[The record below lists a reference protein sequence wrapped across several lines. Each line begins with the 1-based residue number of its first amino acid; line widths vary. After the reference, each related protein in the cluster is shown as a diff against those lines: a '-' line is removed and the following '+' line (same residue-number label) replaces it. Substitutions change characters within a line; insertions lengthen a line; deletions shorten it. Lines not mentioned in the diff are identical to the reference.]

1 MEGAEVIAFLLNPR
15 VLIVLAVLAGLA
27 FSHFTAY
34 RKGAANVRAEWS
46 EAVSVANKEA
56 RALEQARQRRAD
68 ESAAL
73 AASRANRIAADAAR
87 LRRESD
93 GLRHDLDAIGRA
105 SAESLSAA
113 NNAVRALGDV
123 FEQCVREYSSVAESA
138 DRATSEVKHLRDAWP
153 K

>member
-1 MEGAEVIAFLLNPR
+1 VTAVLAFLFNPR

-27 FSHFTAY
+27 FSHLTAY
-34 RKGAANVRAEWS
+34 RKGASNVRAEWS

-56 RALEQARQRRAD
+56 RALERARQRRAD

-73 AASRANRIAADAAR
+73 AVARQSRIAADAAR
-87 LRRESD
+87 LRRESV
-93 GLRHDLDAIGRA
+93 GLRNDLDAIQRA
-105 SAESLSAA
+105 SAESLATA

-123 FEQCVREYSSVAESA
+123 FEQCVREYSSVAEEA
-138 DRATSEVKHLRDAWP
+138 DRATSEVKQLRDAWP